1 MAAESSKKTPRVS
14 SHGFEGRV
22 TATVNDEDGIEKPA
36 AVTKMNVTLSADHRA
51 FDGEVAAFHVI
62 WVILSVIVIEDPH
75 HHQFDFTLLVSSSC
89 HLVEGFHTCFN
100 LGFTIIN
107 PKFDGGA
114 VIYAYSQGVQLTTS
128 GKAMAIAVQPAKDPR
143 TKKKA
148 VTMKRTMVIGL
159 VVVPPVGY
167 VVDVLYENL
176 LDGVSGISEIKSFGC
191 QYFPMVNIILYSYNL
206 LLLKL
211 LLILLKLSCAINS
224 IKTVKWSCKARLV

>member
-1 MAAESSKKTPRVS
+1 MVAESSKKTPRVS
-14 SHGFEGRV
+14 SHSFEGRV
-22 TATVNDEDGIEKPA
+22 TATVNDEGIEKPA
-36 AVTKMNVTLSADHRA
+36 AVTKMNVTLSADLHV
-51 FDGEVAAFHVI
+51 FDGQVAAFHVI
-62 WVILSVIVIEDPH
+62 RVILSVIVIEDPH

-89 HLVEGFHTCFN
+89 HLVEGFHTYFN

-148 VTMKRTMVIGL
+148 VTMKRTVVIGL
-159 VVVPPVGY
+159 VVVPLVGY

-176 LDGVSGISEIKSFGC
+176 LDGVSGISEIESFGC
-191 QYFPMVNIILYSYNL
+191 QYFPTCFHRALQS
-206 LLLKL
+206 
-211 LLILLKLSCAINS
+211 
-224 IKTVKWSCKARLV
+224 TVFYQVDWI